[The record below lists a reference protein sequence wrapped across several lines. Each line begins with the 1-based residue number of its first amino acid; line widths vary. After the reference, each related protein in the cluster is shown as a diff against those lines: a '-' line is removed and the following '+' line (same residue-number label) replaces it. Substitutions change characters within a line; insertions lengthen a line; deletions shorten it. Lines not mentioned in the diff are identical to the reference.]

1 MYFAANAVP
10 VQQAWTGAATF
21 PAQGVW
27 RKGFR
32 RLDVF
37 ANGTDVSVQFI
48 EEDDPAAGAF
58 QDDQSQEI
66 LCPMGFHSIP
76 VETVPF
82 VAVRFKV
89 WAATLLPS
97 TGTVHMRA
105 FS

>member
-1 MYFAANAVP
+1 MYVAANAVP
-10 VQQAWTGAATF
+10 IAQAWSGQATF

-27 RKGFR
+27 SQGFR

-37 ANGTDVSVQFI
+37 ANGTDAVVQFL
-48 EEDDPAAGAF
+48 EADDPAAGGW
-58 QDDQSQEI
+58 QDDQTREV

-76 VETVPF
+76 VESVPF

-89 WAATLLPS
+89 WSGTLLPA

-105 FS
+105 FT